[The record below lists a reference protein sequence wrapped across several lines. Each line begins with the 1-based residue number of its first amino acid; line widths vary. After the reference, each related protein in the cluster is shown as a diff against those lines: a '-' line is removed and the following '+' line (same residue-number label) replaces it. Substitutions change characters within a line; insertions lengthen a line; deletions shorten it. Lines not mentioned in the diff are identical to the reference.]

1 MLMILF
7 QVIIFENLN
16 QILIYKIDIFTVS
29 SFIFPNHISSKP
41 QLIDASYDNIA
52 LNVLS
57 KSV

>member
-1 MLMILF
+1 MILF

-16 QILIYKIDIFTVS
+16 QILIYKTDIFTVS
-29 SFIFPNHISSKP
+29 SFIFPNYISSKP